1 MRYIVYGIGAIGG
14 VIAGR
19 LHEGGHEVVGIAR
32 GAHYETTR
40 REGLRV
46 ESPDG
51 NATVPLEVVDHPR
64 EIAFSSDDV
73 VILAMKSQDTTGA
86 LADLA
91 DAAPPEVAVVCA
103 QNGVENERL
112 ALRRFPNVY
121 GMVVWCPGVHL
132 EPGIVQVFGTPK
144 AGVLDLGRYPSG
156 GDEVAEGVA
165 EALEASTF
173 SSRADPE
180 IMRWKYAKLLTNLGN
195 AVEALC
201 GREARSGDLARL
213 ARDEGVACL
222 EAAGIDVASED
233 EFMERIADHLK
244 LRPIDGQ
251 RRGGG
256 SSWQS
261 LERGAGT
268 IEADFLNGEIV
279 LLGRLHGVPT
289 PANAFLQQLANEA
302 ARKGRPAASM
312 SPDELLDQLPVG

>member
-1 MRYIVYGIGAIGG
+1 MRFIVYGVGAIGG

-19 LHEGGHEVVGIAR
+19 LHESGHDVVGIAR
-32 GAHYETTR
+32 GAHYEAIR
-40 REGLRV
+40 DGGLRV

-51 NATVPLEVVDHPR
+51 TSTVPLPIVDHPR
-64 EIAFSSDDV
+64 EIEFSSGDV
-73 VILAMKSQDTTGA
+73 VVLAMKSQDTLGA
-86 LADLA
+86 LDDLSE
-91 DAAPPEVAVVCA
+91 AAPPETAVVCA

-112 ALRRFPNVY
+112 ALRRFEGVY

-132 EPGIVQVFGTPK
+132 EPGVVQVFGTPK
-144 AGVLDLGRYPSG
+144 AGVLDVGRYPTG
-156 GDEVAEGVA
+156 IDEVASAVA

-222 EAAGIDVASED
+222 QAAGIEAASED
-233 EFMERIADHLK
+233 EFTARIADHLR

-268 IEADFLNGEIV
+268 IEADYLNGEVV

-289 PANAFLQQLANEA
+289 PANALLQRMAVRA
-302 ARKGRPAASM
+302 AREGLPAASLTA
-312 SPDELLDQLPVG
+312 DELLKQLPVG